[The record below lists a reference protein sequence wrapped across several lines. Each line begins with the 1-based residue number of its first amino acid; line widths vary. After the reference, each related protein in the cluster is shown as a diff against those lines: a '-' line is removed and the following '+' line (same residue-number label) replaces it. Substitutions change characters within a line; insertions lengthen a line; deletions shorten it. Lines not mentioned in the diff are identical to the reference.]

1 MISAFQTHLEKGRVI
16 WDLELLL
23 SVRFPVEIFKLL
35 FQRFGDAWFTF
46 NCILCIWVF
55 YLVLVVPSEAR
66 EGVGSFGSGSTGG
79 CELQCGCRGWNL
91 LGHLEEHGLTVKPWI
106 WPNIYFYQLNNNIPF
121 ICLPLAILC
130 SHVTFTFRGWIGTG
144 SQLCMALAG
153 LERTEI
159 YILAT
164 GRLGFQIA
172 HPCLGG

>member
-1 MISAFQTHLEKGRVI
+1 MLLKYLCGFFFSSYIFKFIWLCLITSQNSTLMISAFQTHLEKGRVI

-106 WPNIYFYQLNNNIPF
+106 RPNIYFY
-121 ICLPLAILC
+121 
-130 SHVTFTFRGWIGTG
+130 
-144 SQLCMALAG
+144 
-153 LERTEI
+153 
-159 YILAT
+159 
-164 GRLGFQIA
+164 
-172 HPCLGG
+172 